1 MGAPRRLLRSL
12 YDPDPEAHW
21 SGVRDL
27 GEWAAAEHGSRPE
40 RVVELAR
47 RLAWSL
53 SEESGATGWG
63 APEAMGEV
71 LARVPAL
78 LDRFGGLF
86 EGWLTHE
93 EAFLGQESLDAG
105 ALWAVGRLGP
115 GTPAAFPGLATALG
129 GFLDSPPAA
138 VRGMAAWTARRHGL
152 AADLAPRLAALAAD
166 TREVW
171 LLLDGRPTRTTVAS
185 LAVPGTL

>member
-1 MGAPRRLLRSL
+1 MGAPRRLLKSL
-12 YDPDPEAHW
+12 YDPDPEVRWA
-21 SGVRDL
+21 GVRDL
-27 GEWAAAEHGSRPE
+27 GEWAATEQAARPE
-40 RVVELAR
+40 RVLELLR

-86 EGWLTHE
+86 EGWLSHE
-93 EAFLGQESLDAG
+93 EAFLGQEALDAG

-115 GTPAAFPGLATALG
+115 GTPAAFPELSSVLGRFLA
-129 GFLDSPPAA
+129 SPSPV
-138 VRGMAAWTARRHGL
+138 VRGMAAWAARRHG
-152 AADLAPRLAALAAD
+152 AAGLDTALAALAGDGA
-166 TREVW
+166 EVC
-171 LLLDGRPTRTTVAS
+171 LLLDGAVTRTTVS
-185 LAVPGTL
+185 RLAHP